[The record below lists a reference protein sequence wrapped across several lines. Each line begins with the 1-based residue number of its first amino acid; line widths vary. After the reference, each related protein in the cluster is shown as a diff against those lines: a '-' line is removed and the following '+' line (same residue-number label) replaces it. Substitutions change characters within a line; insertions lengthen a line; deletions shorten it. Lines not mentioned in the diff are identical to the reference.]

1 MGTEVSRGADFK
13 FVPFG
18 LSLLVCMG
26 TDLKSAPFGKEEIMA
41 RENDV
46 VLIYLE
52 DSPVSFARVESI
64 EPDSK
69 KDWYQIK
76 LLMLQIPVQVVT
88 WILKDIYINGEEFF
102 MGGKRMRL
110 EVVKCPEE
118 GEALADPET
127 PELDDDPGEPAPKKE
142 APKGGGKII
151 SLAEV
156 KRLKK
161 ENGPET
167 A

>member
-1 MGTEVSRGADFK
+1 
-13 FVPFG
+13 
-18 LSLLVCMG
+18 
-26 TDLKSAPFGKEEIMA
+26 MA
-41 RENDV
+41 TENDV

-88 WILKDIYINGEEFF
+88 WILKDLYINGEEFF

-110 EVVKCPEE
+110 EVVECPEE
-118 GEALADPET
+118 AAILAD
-127 PELDDDPGEPAPKKE
+127 LPAPEDDGPKAAPLEEEAPKE
-142 APKGGGKII
+142 EAPEASSPKGGGKII

-156 KRLKK
+156 KRQKQN
-161 ENGPET
+161 NGPET
-167 A
+167 S

>member
-1 MGTEVSRGADFK
+1 
-13 FVPFG
+13 
-18 LSLLVCMG
+18 
-26 TDLKSAPFGKEEIMA
+26 MA

-46 VLIYLE
+46 VLVYLE
-52 DSPVSFARVESI
+52 DNPVSFARVESI

-88 WILKDIYINGEEFF
+88 WILKDLYINGEEFF

-110 EVVKCPEE
+110 EVVECPEE
-118 GEALADPET
+118 GEALADPAAPEFDA

>member
-1 MGTEVSRGADFK
+1 
-13 FVPFG
+13 
-18 LSLLVCMG
+18 
-26 TDLKSAPFGKEEIMA
+26 MA
-41 RENDV
+41 QENDV

-52 DSPVSFARVESI
+52 DSPVSFARVEFI

-88 WILKDIYINGEEFF
+88 WILKDLYINGEEFF

-110 EVVKCPEE
+110 EVVECPEE
-118 GEALADPET
+118 EEVLADLSAPEDEGQEEAS
-127 PELDDDPGEPAPKKE
+127 PEEEAPKKE
-142 APKGGGKII
+142 APEASSPKGGGKII

-156 KRLKK
+156 KRQKQN
-161 ENGPET
+161 NGPET
-167 A
+167 S

>member
-1 MGTEVSRGADFK
+1 
-13 FVPFG
+13 
-18 LSLLVCMG
+18 MG
-26 TDLKSAPFGKEEIMA
+26 TDFKAVPFGKEGTMA

-88 WILKDIYINGEEFF
+88 WILKDLYINGEEFF
-102 MGGKRMRL
+102 MGGKQMRL
-110 EVVKCPEE
+110 EVVECSEE
-118 GEALADPET
+118 EALADPDA
-127 PELDDDPGEPAPKKE
+127 PEPDDDPVEPAPEKE

-156 KRLKK
+156 KRLKQ

>member
-1 MGTEVSRGADFK
+1 MGTQVSMGTDFK
-13 FVPFG
+13 SVPFG
-18 LSLLVCMG
+18 LSHLISMG
-26 TDLKSAPFGKEEIMA
+26 TDFKSVPFGKEETMA

-52 DSPVSFARVESI
+52 DSPVSFARVESV

-88 WILKDIYINGEEFF
+88 WILKDLYINGEEFF

-110 EVVKCPEE
+110 EVVECPEE
-118 GEALADPET
+118 EEALADPDV
-127 PELDDDPGEPAPKKE
+127 PELDDDSGEPTPKKE

>member
-1 MGTEVSRGADFK
+1 
-13 FVPFG
+13 
-18 LSLLVCMG
+18 
-26 TDLKSAPFGKEEIMA
+26 MA

-46 VLIYLE
+46 VLVYLE

-88 WILKDIYINGEEFF
+88 WILKDLYINGEEFF

-110 EVVKCPEE
+110 EVVECPDDEEIIAGLDAPEDDGQEEAPLEEEAPEE
-118 GEALADPET
+118 E
-127 PELDDDPGEPAPKKE
+127 APKEEVPKE
-142 APKGGGKII
+142 APSKGGGKII
-151 SLAEV
+151 SFAEV
-156 KRLKK
+156 KRQKQN
-161 ENGPET
+161 NGPET
-167 A
+167 S

>member
-1 MGTEVSRGADFK
+1 
-13 FVPFG
+13 
-18 LSLLVCMG
+18 
-26 TDLKSAPFGKEEIMA
+26 MA

-52 DSPVSFARVESI
+52 GSPVSFARVESI

-88 WILKDIYINGEEFF
+88 WILKDLYINGEEFF
-102 MGGKRMRL
+102 MGGKQMRL
-110 EVVKCPEE
+110 EVVECPED
-118 GEALADPET
+118 GEVPADPDA
-127 PELDDDPGEPAPKKE
+127 PEEDAHGEQAPKEE
-142 APKGGGKII
+142 APKEDAPRGGGKII

-156 KRLKK
+156 KRLKQN
-161 ENGPET
+161 NGPET

>member
-1 MGTEVSRGADFK
+1 
-13 FVPFG
+13 
-18 LSLLVCMG
+18 
-26 TDLKSAPFGKEEIMA
+26 MA

-88 WILKDIYINGEEFF
+88 WILKDEYINGDDFF
-102 MGGKRMRL
+102 MNGKKMRAIL
-110 EVVKCPEE
+110 LSAWLVMKCV
-118 GEALADPET
+118 
-127 PELDDDPGEPAPKKE
+127 
-142 APKGGGKII
+142 II
-151 SLAEV
+151 MKS
-156 KRLKK
+156 
-161 ENGPET
+161 
-167 A
+167 